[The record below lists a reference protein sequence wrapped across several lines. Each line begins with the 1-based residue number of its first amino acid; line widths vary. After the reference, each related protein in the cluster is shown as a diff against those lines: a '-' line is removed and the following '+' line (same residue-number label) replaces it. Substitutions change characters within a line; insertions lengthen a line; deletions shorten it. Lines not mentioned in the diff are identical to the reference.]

1 MLNSKELIDKAI
13 GVAITERLRQDQV
26 RVELIKQFSWSNKM
40 DKNQKMKAAVRAFNH
55 VNRQQQKQN
64 HLDQLKHIKA
74 MVYDYNAN
82 RLPDEPLMTVSEMA
96 GQCERKG

>member
-1 MLNSKELIDKAI
+1 MIDKAL
-13 GVAITERLRQDQV
+13 GVAIMERLRQD
-26 RVELIKQFSWSNKM
+26 RDKLELIKQFTGSEKM

-64 HLDQLKHIKA
+64 RIDKLKHIKA
-74 MVYDYNAN
+74 MVYDYNAK

-96 GQCERKG
+96 GQLERKC